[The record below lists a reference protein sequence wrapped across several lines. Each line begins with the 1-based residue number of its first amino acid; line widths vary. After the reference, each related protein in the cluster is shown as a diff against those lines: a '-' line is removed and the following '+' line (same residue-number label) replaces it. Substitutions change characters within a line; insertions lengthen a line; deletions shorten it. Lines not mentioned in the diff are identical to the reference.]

1 MNEWND
7 IEQRLASMTDEE
19 RSSLLLELIV
29 ALHDENPDQAY
40 HLLRENGL
48 EAYQM
53 DDSDSGLDESMGGD
67 HESGLASA
75 GFGTDEDYD

>member
-53 DDSDSGLDESMGGD
+53 DDSDSGLDESMDGD